1 MAINKTSDAVV
12 MSREALQYLAGLI
25 NEIVSAPD
33 VLIDDNN
40 LATNQTMSSVRI
52 DSLITKC
59 LQDANS
65 HAESITN
72 ALTKLTAEKTTV
84 QPTLNNSKLNV
95 IYLYSNDGNAPFEQY
110 LQISDTEL
118 IDIGSTSITLGDY
131 LTKLDASKTYC
142 KQVDFNSLNT
152 TVTNLKTEIVD
163 EINNA
168 CPEITIV
175 CLGCPKQ
182 EKWIEKNKDKINT
195 KIIFGNGGA
204 IDFWSGNIKRAPVF
218 FINHKIEWLF
228 RLFQDFNWKRI
239 KRQLKIFQFLWEM
252 KNHRYKIEKI

>member
-1 MAINKTSDAVV
+1 MNVYKIENIPFMIPQNLSEMKSLFSEMINSNGKKEINFANP
-12 MSREALQYLAGLI
+12 EFLQIAMKEEILKNHMEKSKYNFCDGIGLLMLI
-25 NEIVSAPD
+25 NRE
-33 VLIDDNN
+33 LK
-40 LATNQTMSSVRI
+40 TNYGSESRFPGTDFFEYLPTDR
-52 DSLITKC
+52 ITKIF
-59 LQDANS
+59 LF
-65 HAESITN
+65 
-72 ALTKLTAEKTTV
+72 
-84 QPTLNNSKLNV
+84 
-95 IYLYSNDGNAPFEQY
+95 G
-110 LQISDTEL
+110 
-118 IDIGSTSITLGDY
+118 
-131 LTKLDASKTYC
+131 ASKENNDKAVLEIEKKYKNIIICGHINGYT
-142 KQVDFNSLNT
+142 DLT
-152 TVTNLKTEIVD
+152 DDEIVD

-182 EKWIEKNKDKINT
+182 EKWIEKNKEKINT

>member
-1 MAINKTSDAVV
+1 MQTLENTILNFITQYQIEKKYKNIIICGHINGYTD
-12 MSREALQYLAGLI
+12 LT
-25 NEIVSAPD
+25 
-33 VLIDDNN
+33 DD
-40 LATNQTMSSVRI
+40 
-52 DSLITKC
+52 
-59 LQDANS
+59 
-65 HAESITN
+65 
-72 ALTKLTAEKTTV
+72 
-84 QPTLNNSKLNV
+84 
-95 IYLYSNDGNAPFEQY
+95 
-110 LQISDTEL
+110 
-118 IDIGSTSITLGDY
+118 
-131 LTKLDASKTYC
+131 
-142 KQVDFNSLNT
+142 
-152 TVTNLKTEIVD
+152 EIVD

-182 EKWIEKNKDKINT
+182 EKWIEKNKEKINT